1 MSFANKIV
9 LITGS
14 GRGMGAAVAHAFA
27 KESAT
32 VCVADLDE
40 MRAKSVASDITRHG
54 GIARA
59 FHTDVRDDASVKA
72 MFQNVD
78 QEFKGLDILVN
89 MAGGYGEA
97 FRRSDETPAD
107 EWDMVI
113 DSNLKGSFLCAKYA
127 VPLMRKRHGGRII
140 NFSSNAGRT
149 VSPLLGCSY
158 TAAKAGVIGLSR
170 HLAKEY
176 ANEAILVNTVAP
188 GPVDGDRLADL
199 LDHDG
204 KDSLAAQIPIG
215 RLASS
220 DDIAPVVLFLASDA
234 ASFMTGAILDVNG
247 GYVLA

>member
-1 MSFANKIV
+1 MSFADKVI

-14 GRGMGAAVAHAFA
+14 GRGMGAEVARAFA

-40 MRAKSVASDITRHG
+40 MRAKSVAADIIKQG
-54 GIARA
+54 GKARA
-59 FHTDVRDDASVKA
+59 FHTDVRIDASVKA
-72 MFQNVD
+72 MFENIEA
-78 QEFKGLDILVN
+78 EFGGLDILVN

-127 VPLMRKRHGGRII
+127 VPLMRKKGGGRII

-170 HLAKEY
+170 HLAKEF
-176 ANEAILVNTVAP
+176 AHESILVNTIAP

-199 LDHDG
+199 LDHSG
-204 KDSLAAQIPIG
+204 KDTLASQIPIG
-215 RLASS
+215 RLATSG
-220 DDIAPVVLFLASDA
+220 DIAPVVLFLASNA